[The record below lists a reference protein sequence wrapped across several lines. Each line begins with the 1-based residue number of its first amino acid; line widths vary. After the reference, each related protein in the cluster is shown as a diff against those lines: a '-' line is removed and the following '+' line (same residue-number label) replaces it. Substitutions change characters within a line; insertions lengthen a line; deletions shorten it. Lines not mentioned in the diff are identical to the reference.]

1 MPPSTDSKGDPSI
14 VSRAAHHVAR
24 GLSLIA
30 KTSNA
35 VGTLVVLGLVL
46 TVDMDVI
53 ARGVFNAP
61 FSGSFEVVQ
70 FSMVLIV
77 FLQLPDVIRINRLT
91 RSEGI
96 LANLAIRY
104 PSVARTIAR
113 LIDAVS
119 CVAMAAIAYAIFP
132 EFLETWETEQYFGTP
147 GIFTAPV
154 WPLKLVITFSA
165 VVSAMIFATKVVAG
179 KRRPEHMHLEESG
192 A

>member
-1 MPPSTDSKGDPSI
+1 MPLNANDTGDDPT
-14 VSRAAHHVAR
+14 VPRAVHYAAR
-24 GLSLIA
+24 GLSYIA
-30 KTSNA
+30 KASNA

-46 TVDMDVI
+46 TIDSDVI

-96 LANLAIRY
+96 LANLAERRPAI
-104 PSVARTIAR
+104 ARAMAR

-119 CVAMAAIAYAIFP
+119 CVAMATIAYAIFP
-132 EFLETWETEQYFGTP
+132 EFLDTWESNQYFGTP

-165 VVSAMIFATKVVAG
+165 VVSALIFATKFVAG
-179 KRRPEHMHLEESG
+179 RRRPEHMHLEESG